1 MHDDRVRAES
11 FGAVAQL
18 YDRARPSYPE
28 ALIDALLAGGA
39 RRVLDVGSGTGIAAA
54 LLAARGC
61 SVLGVEVDARM
72 AAVARAK
79 GIDVEVG
86 RFEQWD
92 ARGRTFDLV
101 TAAQSW
107 HWVEPHAGAAKAAS
121 ALADGGR
128 VGIFWNTGDPDPAV
142 RARID
147 AVYAEFEPG
156 LREPSATS
164 QRRRDRTRAALGALA
179 QSGRFGPV
187 AVSRFAWSR
196 GYDAAA
202 WLAHLASHSDHVALA
217 PERRER
223 LLAAIGEAIDE
234 LGCSFPV
241 AYETVLVS
249 ARRR

>member
-1 MHDDRVRAES
+1 VHDDRVRAES

-72 AAVARAK
+72 ATVARAK

-107 HWVEPHAGAAKAAS
+107 HWVEPHAGAVKVAS
-121 ALADGGR
+121 VLADGGR

-147 AVYAEFEPG
+147 AVYRELEPG
-156 LREPSATS
+156 LRERSATS
-164 QRRRDRTRAALGALA
+164 QRRRDRTRAALEALA

-196 GYDAAA
+196 RYDTAA
-202 WLAHLASHSDHVALA
+202 WLAHLASHSDHVTLA

-223 LLAAIGEAIDE
+223 LLAAVGAAIDE
-234 LGCSFPV
+234 LGGSFPV
-241 AYETVLVS
+241 AYDTLLVS